1 MIAIIKLLE
10 KWAAPFYTKNVS
22 LLPHAH
28 VCNDRKWCSLALENE
43 AILSC
48 KATQVSVGCWWQ
60 RRIQRD
66 LKSLKTFGHFLF
78 FSKEFVRGRFLS
90 STFFMATGMHGKLV
104 VQHHHPFLPFLLGN
118 DIRWRTRI
126 TPNIPFTKFMNGKTK
141 KKKAEKILGN
151 LKSWGRG
158 GGHWE

>member
-10 KWAAPFYTKNVS
+10 WAAPFYTKNVS

-48 KATQVSVGCWWQ
+48 KATQVLKNPRGPQ
-60 RRIQRD
+60 FF
-66 LKSLKTFGHFLF
+66 KSLKTFEPFGHFLF

-90 STFFMATGMHGKLV
+90 STFFYGKRNAWQISCATSSSFFCHSFLETTSVGVDQWNQIFLSPNSWMERRRKRKL
-104 VQHHHPFLPFLLGN
+104 
-118 DIRWRTRI
+118 RRY
-126 TPNIPFTKFMNGKTK
+126 
-141 KKKAEKILGN
+141 
-151 LKSWGRG
+151 
-158 GGHWE
+158 

>member
-1 MIAIIKLLE
+1 MIAIIKLLLE
-10 KWAAPFYTKNVS
+10 WAAPFYTKNVS

-90 STFFMATGMHGKLV
+90 STFFYGKRNAWQISCATSSSFFFAIPSW
-104 VQHHHPFLPFLLGN
+104 QRHPSEWINETKYSFHQIHEWKDEEKESWE
-118 DIRWRTRI
+118 DIR
-126 TPNIPFTKFMNGKTK
+126 
-141 KKKAEKILGN
+141 
-151 LKSWGRG
+151 
-158 GGHWE
+158 

>member
-1 MIAIIKLLE
+1 MIAIIKLLLE
-10 KWAAPFYTKNVS
+10 WAAPFYTKNVS

-48 KATQVSVGCWWQ
+48 KATQVLKNPRGLQ
-60 RRIQRD
+60 FF
-66 LKSLKTFGHFLF
+66 KSLKTFGHFLF

-104 VQHHHPFLPFLLGN
+104 VQHHHPFFAIPSWQRHPSEWINETKYSFHQIHEWKDEEKESWE
-118 DIRWRTRI
+118 DIR
-126 TPNIPFTKFMNGKTK
+126 
-141 KKKAEKILGN
+141 
-151 LKSWGRG
+151 
-158 GGHWE
+158 

>member
-10 KWAAPFYTKNVS
+10 EWAAPFYTKNVS

-90 STFFMATGMHGKLV
+90 STFFYGKRNAWQISCATSSSFFCHSFLATTSVGVDQWNQIFLSPNSWMERRRKRKL
-104 VQHHHPFLPFLLGN
+104 
-118 DIRWRTRI
+118 RRY
-126 TPNIPFTKFMNGKTK
+126 
-141 KKKAEKILGN
+141 
-151 LKSWGRG
+151 
-158 GGHWE
+158 

>member
-1 MIAIIKLLE
+1 MIAIIKLLLE
-10 KWAAPFYTKNVS
+10 WAAPFYTKNVS

-48 KATQVSVGCWWQ
+48 KATQVLKNPRGPQ
-60 RRIQRD
+60 FF
-66 LKSLKTFGHFLF
+66 KSLKTFKPFGHFLF

-118 DIRWRTRI
+118 DIRRSGSMK
-126 TPNIPFTKFMNGKTK
+126 PNIPFTKFMNGKTK